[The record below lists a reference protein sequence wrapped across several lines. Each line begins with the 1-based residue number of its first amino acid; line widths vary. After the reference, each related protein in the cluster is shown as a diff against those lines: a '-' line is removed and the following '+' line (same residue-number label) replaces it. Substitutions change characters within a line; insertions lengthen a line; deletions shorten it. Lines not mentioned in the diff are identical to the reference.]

1 MKQII
6 ELLFLV
12 LFFAVTKSKK
22 ISKRKSEMAS
32 EKRIKGRI
40 QRFVSDPREPTLSE
54 IWTKLENIGRI
65 AGKVDR
71 KVAPRPALDQG
82 TLRSAKEIMRKT

>member
-22 ISKRKSEMAS
+22 ISQRKSEMAS

-65 AGKVDR
+65 AGPTVPKGGLYLHETPPTGDR
-71 KVAPRPALDQG
+71 GKLPD
-82 TLRSAKEIMRKT
+82 